1 MKKGVFWVVRG
12 DANTK
17 LISVSVCCDKDGN
30 PLEDV
35 PMSSKSGTNFNHKQE
50 WSLLDILEHR
60 EAKGKPFD
68 YYPRGRV
75 EIKSGKVT
83 IFLNP
88 DINTESVIGLV
99 KKQFEL
105 GDDPE
110 IKSITVKSDGSRH
123 YKYSEGN

>member
-1 MKKGVFWVVRG
+1 MKKGIFWVVRG
-12 DANTK
+12 DVNTK

-30 PLEDV
+30 TLEDV
-35 PMSSKSGTNFNHKQE
+35 VIISRSGTNYNHKQE
-50 WSLLDILEHR
+50 WSFLNILEHR
-60 EAKGKPFD
+60 ETKGKPFD

-75 EIKSGKVT
+75 EIKNGKAT

-105 GDDPE
+105 EGNPE
-110 IKSITVKSDGSRH
+110 IKSITVKSDGSKH
-123 YKYSEGN
+123 YKYSEGT

>member
-1 MKKGVFWVVRG
+1 MKKGIFWVVRG

-17 LISVSVCCDKDGN
+17 LISVSVRCDKDGN
-30 PLEDV
+30 LLEDV
-35 PMSSKSGTNFNHKQE
+35 PMSSKSGTNFNHKKE

-105 GDDPE
+105 EGDPE
-110 IKSITVKSDGSRH
+110 IKSITVKSDGSKH
-123 YKYSEGN
+123 YKYSEGK